1 MNTGREGAAQPPLDT
16 SSQPHQGKFL
26 PYFATS
32 CCHPLKDTQFAVN
45 FFWHICCRYRELKDA
60 VLFPTAM
67 INSDPPAAASR
78 EGREKEQ
85 RWGLFYFMVLH
96 KSHFRINFLP
106 GRERDGW
113 ARERNGS
120 LPSRAE
126 GLPSRE
132 GFLSN
137 MGGRWGGGG
146 GGAEASPAGAQ
157 QQQRRAPRTSPPVLH
172 HHHHQAP
179 PDHPQFI
186 PPPVRWTFCRFTQI
200 YLDLCFLD
208 ERVCDMIDLPDTVI
222 FSGVKE

>member
-1 MNTGREGAAQPPLDT
+1 MPSCSRRPWSTLTPLLLPPEREERKSKGGVF
-16 SSQPHQGKFL
+16 SIFL
-26 PYFATS
+26 
-32 CCHPLKDTQFAVN
+32 
-45 FFWHICCRYRELKDA
+45 
-60 VLFPTAM
+60 
-67 INSDPPAAASR
+67 
-78 EGREKEQ
+78 
-85 RWGLFYFMVLH
+85 VLH

-113 ARERNGS
+113 PRERNGS

-146 GGAEASPAGAQ
+146 GGAEAAGAQ